1 MVKYEIEY
9 PIYAGTCEIAKK
21 EDYEKGKCD
30 LDYGETLSTTYKNA
44 LKKAVKFLKKNPHT
58 FVGIHDYDDY
68 YDTCRESCDDMVEV
82 IDECLERRKL
92 WLNYQEKLTKW
103 KTQKNERFAF

>member
-1 MVKYEIEY
+1 MIKYEIEY
-9 PIYAGTCEIAKK
+9 PIYPRTCEVAKK
-21 EDYEKGKCD
+21 EDYEKNLCD

-44 LKKAVKFLKKNPHT
+44 LKKAVKFLKKYPHT

-82 IDECLERRKL
+82 IDGVVYKNGHKL
-92 WLNYQEKLTKW
+92 KQEWQDLFKGVAK
-103 KTQKNERFAF
+103 